1 MDLPR
6 DLGVAHLNA
15 LELAP
20 EAYIPAAA
28 KAGFNGVGL
37 RINPV
42 AEGGV
47 HYPLPPGSG
56 ALRRVRTLLR
66 NEGVRL
72 NEVEFINIT
81 PDIDVRAYAHM
92 LETGAELGATCLTV
106 AGEDPDHARMAAN
119 FAALCDL
126 AAPFG
131 IRVDVEFMA
140 WRVVATIQ
148 NAAALVAA
156 AGRPNGAVLLD
167 SLHLARS
174 GGTPADI
181 AGVPARAAQI
191 CDGPLANPVGTEAL
205 IHEARAHRLL
215 PGDGE
220 LPLLDFLRALP
231 PGTAL
236 SAEVPIPNV
245 DAQTKLTLAAEA
257 TRRIVAAL
265 RG

>member
-1 MDLPR
+1 M

-28 KAGFNGVGL
+28 KAGFTGVGL
-37 RINPV
+37 RIHPV
-42 AEGGV
+42 ADGGV
-47 HYPLPPGSG
+47 CYPLPAGSD
-56 ALRRVRTLLR
+56 ALRRVRSLLR
-66 NEGVRL
+66 DEGVHV

-106 AGEDPDHARMAAN
+106 AGEDPDLGRMAAN
-119 FAALCDL
+119 FAALCDM
-126 AAPFG
+126 AAPYG

-148 NAAALVAA
+148 DGARLVAT

-167 SLHLARS
+167 SVHLARS

-181 AGVPARAAQI
+181 AGVPAFAAQL
-191 CDGPLANPVGTEAL
+191 CDGPLANPVGTDAL
-205 IHEARAHRLL
+205 IYEARSHRLL

-220 LPLLDFLRALP
+220 LPLMDFLRALP
-231 PGTAL
+231 PGTAI
-236 SAEVPIPNV
+236 SAEVPMPDV

-257 TRRIVAAL
+257 TRRMLATL
-265 RG
+265 HG

>member
-1 MDLPR
+1 M

-28 KAGFNGVGL
+28 KTGFQGVGL

-42 AEGGV
+42 ADGGV
-47 HYPLPPGSG
+47 CYPLPPGSD

-66 NEGVRL
+66 NEGIRL

-106 AGEDPDHARMAAN
+106 AGEDPDLGRMAAN
-119 FAALCDL
+119 FAALCDM

-131 IRVDVEFMA
+131 IRVDVEFMV

-181 AGVPARAAQI
+181 AGVPAHAAQI
-191 CDGPLANPVGTEAL
+191 CDGPLASPVGTAAL
-205 IHEARAHRLL
+205 IYEARAHRLL
-215 PGDGE
+215 PGDGA
-220 LPLLDFLRALP
+220 LPLVAFLRALP

-236 SAEVPIPNV
+236 SAEVPMPGV
-245 DAQTKLTLAAEA
+245 DAQTRLTLAAEA
-257 TRRIVAAL
+257 TRRLLTAL
-265 RG
+265 HE